1 MKTTKQSM
9 RHVTMAMAVAAAAGI
24 AGTAALAQEK
34 VLMAVPTFLT
44 GAGAPA
50 FGVPARN
57 GAEVIIEAINKGT
70 LPAPYDNSGKG
81 LADRQIE
88 ALIYDEFGG
97 GVKQVAE
104 FRNKVQ
110 KQGVDLFVGY
120 ISSGTCAAITPVA
133 EELKMLTIFPI
144 CGTPRIFE
152 EIDKNPKYVF
162 RTMGHA
168 TADGVAEALYV
179 KANMPDVKGYTG
191 INQNYAW
198 DQDSW
203 RDFDLAMKQLMPSV
217 PVSDKTQW
225 PKIFSGQYGAEISAL
240 MLSKEPLVHSS
251 LWGGD
256 LEAFI
261 FQGSARGLFRK
272 KKLLFSV
279 ADTSVY
285 RLGKKAPA
293 GAILGARGPYGIF
306 AAKID
311 TPLNNWFRKVYQDR
325 YSVPPVG
332 GSYQAAQGVLA
343 AKFAYDKAAAA
354 NGGKFPSKDQVIA
367 ALEGSTFQGIAAPVH
382 MNRSNGHQAATK
394 HMIGV
399 LQWDK
404 EAGEP
409 IMTKVTEFGPD
420 CVMPPP
426 GVNGT
431 EWLKGGMK
439 GAKC

>member
-1 MKTTKQSM
+1 
-9 RHVTMAMAVAAAAGI
+9 
-24 AGTAALAQEK
+24 
-34 VLMAVPTFLT
+34 
-44 GAGAPA
+44 
-50 FGVPARN
+50 
-57 GAEVIIEAINKGT
+57 
-70 LPAPYDNSGKG
+70 
-81 LADRQIE
+81 
-88 ALIYDEFGG
+88 
-97 GVKQVAE
+97 
-104 FRNKVQ
+104 
-110 KQGVDLFVGY
+110 
-120 ISSGTCAAITPVA
+120 
-133 EELKMLTIFPI
+133 
-144 CGTPRIFE
+144 
-152 EIDKNPKYVF
+152 
-162 RTMGHA
+162 
-168 TADGVAEALYV
+168 
-179 KANMPDVKGYTG
+179 
-191 INQNYAW
+191 
-198 DQDSW
+198 
-203 RDFDLAMKQLMPSV
+203 
-217 PVSDKTQW
+217 
-225 PKIFSGQYGAEISAL
+225 

-404 EAGEP
+404 EAGKP